1 MATDIALARL
11 PDTFTSSHLIDN
23 IYNNAT
29 KVESTITDLFKL
41 DDSIFFSG
49 IPTLQPVVKCDSD
62 KFNRASYLWINNTME
77 VMQSVMDVLVN
88 GFNEHGLVGAPDYM
102 SQSTLSLWL
111 PMQLGLDTNYRDNI
125 NNNWQLIE
133 DVLNNC
139 YLYVE
144 PYIAEGSE

>member
-1 MATDIALARL
+1 MATAVALARL
-11 PDTFTSSHLIDN
+11 PDQFTSNQLINN
-23 IYNNAT
+23 IYNNAG

-49 IPTLQPVVKCDSD
+49 IPNLEPVVKCDSD
-62 KFNRASYLWINNTME
+62 KFNRASYLWINNAME
-77 VMQSVMDVLVN
+77 VMQTVMDLLVN
-88 GFNEHGLVGAPDYM
+88 GFNEHGLVGAPDYTN
-102 SQSTLSLWL
+102 QANIKLWL
-111 PMQLGLDTNYRDNI
+111 PMQLGLDDDYRDNI

-144 PYIAEGSE
+144 PYLLEGSE